1 MNGNIMKTHQTGIVE
16 NNTSSALFM
25 LFDIANENNL
35 ATSLAA
41 LKTLV
46 NGKDTVAGFG
56 NKLMQY
62 FAGVSEYHQHK
73 FNSPLMSNDDG
84 CDLAIWIKHEDKGEI
99 FHKSQAL
106 KNALADSFTL
116 QKTVSAYSYRQKFD
130 LSGFEDGIENPKGN
144 EILPVA
150 IVADGELAGSSFW
163 VLQQWLHD
171 FTWLNA
177 HSKAEKE
184 TCIGRSLDEDSHQL
198 DNLAE
203 FAHIKKAAKENFTPE
218 AELLRKSMPW
228 SDDNLNGGFMFSA
241 FANTFRSFNLQMAS
255 MLGIDDGIVDGVFKF
270 SKIMNTN
277 YLWCPPIKNGTLDIS
292 LFDKK

>member
-1 MNGNIMKTHQTGIVE
+1 MKTHQSGIVE

-35 ATSLAA
+35 AASLAA
-41 LKTLV
+41 LKKLV
-46 NGKDTVAGFG
+46 NGKDTVVGFG

-62 FAGVSEYHQHK
+62 FSGVSEYHQHK

-144 EILPVA
+144 EILPIA
-150 IVADGELAGSSFW
+150 IVADVELAGSSFW

-171 FTWLNA
+171 FEWL
-177 HSKAEKE
+177 SKTDKQIKE
-184 TCIGRSLDEDSHQL
+184 ECIGRSLDDSHQFKDL
-198 DNLAE
+198 KD
-203 FAHIKKAAKENFTPE
+203 FAHVKKSAKENFVPE
-218 AELLRKSMPW
+218 AELLRTSMPW
-228 SDDNLNGGFMFSA
+228 SDDKLNGGLMFSS
-241 FANTFRSFNLQMAS
+241 FANSFRAFNLQMAS
-255 MLGIDDGIVDGVFKF
+255 MLGIEDGVIDGVFKF
-270 SKIMNTN
+270 SEIMNTN

>member
-1 MNGNIMKTHQTGIVE
+1 MKTHQSGIVE

-35 ATSLAA
+35 AASLAA
-41 LKTLV
+41 LKKLV
-46 NGKDTVAGFG
+46 NGKDTVVGFG

-62 FAGVSEYHQHK
+62 FSGVSEYHQHK

-130 LSGFEDGIENPKGN
+130 LSGFEDGIENPAGA
-144 EILPVA
+144 EVLPVA
-150 IVADGELAGSSFW
+150 IAHDGSSFW

-171 FTWLNA
+171 FVWLNNSSQA
-177 HSKAEKE
+177 SKEA
-184 TCIGRSLDEDSHQL
+184 CIGRSMNDSHQL
-198 DNLAE
+198 DNLPDS
-203 FAHIKKAAKENFTPE
+203 AHIKKSAKENFTPE

-228 SDDNLNGGFMFSA
+228 SDDELNGGLMFSA
-241 FANTFRSFNLQMAS
+241 FGHSFRAFNLQMTS
-255 MLGIDDGIVDGVFKF
+255 MLGTEDNVVDGVFKF
-270 SKIMNTN
+270 SKILNTN
-277 YLWCPPIKNGTLDIS
+277 YLWCPPIVDGNLDLS
-292 LFDKK
+292 LFTPLI